1 MNHVSNNICS
11 NNFLLAINEKGLRK
25 GKKEHIDG
33 GWIVILKKFV
43 TFLVKQSYCLSIEKV
58 QTRLFT
64 KPLRSD
70 ENLNKIKKKSFHK
83 GSKHNPKLELVT

>member
-1 MNHVSNNICS
+1 VNHVSNNICS

-70 ENLNKIKKKSFHK
+70 ENLNKIKKKKVFTKDQNTTQS
-83 GSKHNPKLELVT
+83 